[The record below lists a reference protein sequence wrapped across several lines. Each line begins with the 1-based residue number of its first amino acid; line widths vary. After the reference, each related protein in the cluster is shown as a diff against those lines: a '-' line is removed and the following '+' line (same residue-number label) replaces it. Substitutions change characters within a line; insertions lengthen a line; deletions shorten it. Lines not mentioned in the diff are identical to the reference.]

1 MHPNPR
7 RVLPVILILALAG
20 LGYWYFFGGGRATS
34 AIGALS
40 ASGTIESIQV
50 DIVPEF
56 GGRVKAVNVQEGD
69 HVRAGDVLIQFDT
82 TLLEAQRAQAE
93 AAVAVAQ
100 AALGAAQAALGP
112 AQAAETTASAGLN
125 AAQAQYDQ
133 VKNGARPEQ
142 IAVVEAQIKTAN
154 ALVGQAV
161 AQRDQI
167 AEGATADKIA
177 AAQAQLT
184 QALLRQKEAQDAYE
198 ILNERIQGWM
208 REQAALRVNA
218 ANEAVVAAQAALD
231 QILAGASAETLRA
244 YSNAIGV
251 AAGQRDQAK
260 AQLALLKAGATQEQ
274 LDAAQAQVDA
284 AQGQVKAAQAQVDVV
299 QAQIKAAQAQVQAAQ
314 AALKV
319 LDVQIAK
326 LTLTAPADG
335 VVLSRAI
342 EPGEVASPSATLL
355 VVGQLDDLTI
365 TVYVPEDRYG
375 SISLGQAAQVSV
387 DSFPGQTFTASVRRI
402 ADQAEFTPRNVQTAD
417 GRKTT
422 VFAVKLS
429 VDNTAGQLKP
439 GMPADVRF
447 SD

>member
-20 LGYWYFFGGGRATS
+20 LGYWSFFGGGRATS

-284 AQGQVKAAQAQVDVV
+284 AQGQVKAAQA
-299 QAQIKAAQAQVQAAQ
+299 
-314 AALKV
+314 ALKV

-447 SD
+447 GN